1 MLTTDCKLQNSLLY
15 LYFTSFYDTT
25 MIYVWFMICQS
36 NKKIKHQNQIS
47 SNLPI
52 IELAMVIQ
60 KNLLKPI
67 ICDW

>member
-1 MLTTDCKLQNSLLY
+1 
-15 LYFTSFYDTT
+15 
-25 MIYVWFMICQS
+25 MICQS